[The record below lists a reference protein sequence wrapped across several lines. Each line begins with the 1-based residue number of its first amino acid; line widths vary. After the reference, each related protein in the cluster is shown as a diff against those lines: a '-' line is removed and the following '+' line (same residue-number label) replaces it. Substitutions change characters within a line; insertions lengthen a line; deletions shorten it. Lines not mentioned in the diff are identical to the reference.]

1 MPLLGSVHTIRVS
14 ASAHMLAFAP
24 REGIHRRNRFKTHP
38 AVCGTNRPLQLASP
52 IMCDEADLRTRLLLW
67 VLSDHRPPGREIRL
81 VGMLASVDI
90 RGMCIW
96 GQKTGVTR
104 SRATTEAT
112 TRGSNH
118 MSALPRASRCRS
130 GGGEEGIEEG
140 LKTDVDAGGT
150 EAGASIEPVIIAQFV
165 DLDTLPIRRLMRHRL
180 CRHRQRVVGVEIGS
194 QATVVLEQL
203 GREIEMLLKREFR
216 VGLTEEGKR
225 SQLFD
230 LMGRRALGDGRAR
243 DGSDEEVGVRSGLS
257 CSSFGVTVV
266 MQICAVACAGRGSV
280 TVRGD

>member
-1 MPLLGSVHTIRVS
+1 
-14 ASAHMLAFAP
+14 
-24 REGIHRRNRFKTHP
+24 
-38 AVCGTNRPLQLASP
+38 
-52 IMCDEADLRTRLLLW
+52 
-67 VLSDHRPPGREIRL
+67 
-81 VGMLASVDI
+81 
-90 RGMCIW
+90 
-96 GQKTGVTR
+96 
-104 SRATTEAT
+104 
-112 TRGSNH
+112 
-118 MSALPRASRCRS
+118 
-130 GGGEEGIEEG
+130 
-140 LKTDVDAGGT
+140 
-150 EAGASIEPVIIAQFV
+150 
-165 DLDTLPIRRLMRHRL
+165 MRHRL

-266 MQICAVACAGRGSV
+266 MQICAVACAGRGVGDGARRLARTRDALGGPWDRGSV
-280 TVRGD
+280 DRGSLALASGGTLSFFSLLCALLWLGIV